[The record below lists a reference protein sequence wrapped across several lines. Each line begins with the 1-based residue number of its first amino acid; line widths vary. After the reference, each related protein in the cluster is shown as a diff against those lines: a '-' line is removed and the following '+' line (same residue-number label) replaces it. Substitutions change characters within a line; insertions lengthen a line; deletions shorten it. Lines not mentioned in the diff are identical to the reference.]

1 MKHIITILALVS
13 GSAYAFCP
21 SGPNFWNCW
30 EQEMNQQ
37 RQQQQMNQMLEQQ
50 QRLNNMNY
58 HQSQQPANIRQQ
70 CYQNV
75 FGVIE
80 CR

>member
-13 GSAYAFCP
+13 GSAYAYCP
-21 SGPNFWNCW
+21 FDQNYNNCV
-30 EQEMNQQ
+30 QLQQ
-37 RQQQQMNQMLEQQ
+37 IQQQLEQQ

-58 HQSQQPANIRQQ
+58 HQSQQPSNIRQQ